1 MHQRRKYVAAEA
13 DTEKETEL
21 PPKKDD
27 KVAEKEAPVEYY
39 STADPRLSADE
50 VKMTLGLFE
59 TWNAALASGEP
70 SKVAN
75 LYAPDGVLL
84 PTVSNSVRCDNKGLV
99 DYFTNFLKL
108 QPQGACPL
116 LFCCSSGALF

>member
-39 STADPRLSADE
+39 STADPLS
-50 VKMTLGLFE
+50 LIHI
-59 TWNAALASGEP
+59 
-70 SKVAN
+70 
-75 LYAPDGVLL
+75 
-84 PTVSNSVRCDNKGLV
+84 
-99 DYFTNFLKL
+99 
-108 QPQGACPL
+108 
-116 LFCCSSGALF
+116 